1 MLTSDD
7 TIAAIA
13 TASGEAGI
21 AIIRISGPDA
31 HAIADAIFSGDK
43 RPSDMAGNTFTFG
56 RIHGPQ
62 AAGNIIDEA
71 ILLVYRA
78 PRSFT
83 REHVVEIQSHGG
95 RLCAQRILHAALTCG
110 ARLADPGEFTRRAF
124 LNGRID
130 LLQAEAVADLIRA
143 QSDRA
148 ASAAVEQLSGRLSS
162 TFNDLYDDLIALAA
176 DIEATLDFAEEELP
190 ETTMPEIERR
200 TQLILD
206 ALSRLLATWEEG
218 HLLREG
224 ALVVISGQPNVG
236 KSTLMNALLGKNRA
250 IVTEIAGTTRD
261 TIEEQLVLGGIPL
274 RLVDTAG
281 IRNIDCVVEQEGIR
295 RACASME
302 SADINIHMLDAS
314 IPLAQQDTRLVSKLD
329 PRRSI
334 ILLNKT
340 DLGQVFPP
348 QDLPAGYDICHAAL
362 LKGDGA
368 ERLRQSLLAKLHIQ
382 SGAPPQAVISERHR
396 TLAEA
401 ALENVHAAKAL
412 IDDGGG
418 DAPLL
423 ASQALREAL
432 ETLGTITGRT
442 YSDELL
448 DAVFSRFCIGK

>member
-1 MLTSDD
+1 MFSNDD

-13 TASGEAGI
+13 TAPGEAGI

-31 HAIADAIFSGDK
+31 HRIADALFRSK
-43 RPSDMAGNTFTFG
+43 ARPSEMAGNTFAFG
-56 RIHGPQ
+56 HIHAPQ
-62 AAGNIIDEA
+62 QSDALLDEA

-78 PRSFT
+78 PNSFT

-95 RLCAQRILHAALTCG
+95 SVAAQRILRATLDSG

-143 QSDRA
+143 RSDRA
-148 ASAAVEQLSGRLSS
+148 AGAALEQLSGRLSS
-162 TFNDLYDDLIALAA
+162 AFNALYDDLIALAA

-190 ETTMPEIERR
+190 ETTMPEIAQR
-200 TQLILD
+200 TYPILK
-206 ALSRLLATWEEG
+206 ALTRLLDGWEEG
-218 HLLREG
+218 HLLRDG
-224 ALVVISGQPNVG
+224 ARVVISGRPNVG

-250 IVTEIAGTTRD
+250 IVTAVAGTTRD
-261 TIEEQLVLGGIPL
+261 TIEEQLVLNGIPL

-281 IRNIDCVVEQEGIR
+281 IRDIDCVVEQEGIR
-295 RACASME
+295 RARDSME
-302 SADINIHMLDAS
+302 NADINIHMLDAS
-314 IPLAQQDTRLVSKLD
+314 TPIERQDLDMISKLD
-329 PRRSI
+329 PRKTL

-340 DLGQVFPP
+340 DLGQAIRP
-348 QDLPAGYDICHAAL
+348 QDVPVAYETCRAAL
-362 LKGDGA
+362 LKGEGA
-368 ERLRQSLLAKLHIQ
+368 RELLAALSAKLHIQ
-382 SGAPPQAVISERHR
+382 PGSLPHAVISERHR
-396 TLAEA
+396 NLARS
-401 ALENVHAAKAL
+401 ALTHIQAAKTL
-412 IDDGGG
+412 IDGRNG

-442 YSDELL
+442 YCNELL